1 MKFLFVHQNFPGQY
15 LHIIRHLIRAP
26 GHEVAFITEPNK
38 NNIPGI
44 RRVNYHVK
52 EYRADAVHPN
62 IRDLNLA
69 MMRADAVG
77 RMGASLKQ
85 LGFAPDLII
94 GHHGWGELLNLT
106 DVFPSTPMLGY
117 FEFYYEPEGSDVG
130 FDPEFPSAPDQFPRV
145 RAMNA
150 VNHLALALNH
160 HGQTP
165 TEWQRS
171 LYPGWAQQQIAL
183 LPEGVQLDVCKP
195 DPGAHSQPLVVNDF
209 TINPEDKLVTYVA
222 RNLEPY
228 RGFHTMMRALPALL
242 QARPDVKVV
251 MLGGDEVSYGA
262 RIANMTWREFMSR
275 EIAGK
280 YDASRVLMPGQ
291 VPYETHVR
299 LLQRSDAHV
308 YLTYPFVLSWS
319 LREAMACGCAIVGA
333 DVAPVREFIEDGKSG
348 VLTDCLDPGKLA
360 TRVVELLEDSKLA
373 AKIRKGARAYAEKH
387 LDMGTYLARY
397 EALIEKIT
405 GEDPRLST
413 KVLATPKPSPPASP
427 ESRRRPAAAKAAR

>member
-15 LHIIRHLIRAP
+15 LHIIRHLIRSP
-26 GHEVAFITEPNK
+26 GHEVAFITEPNQ

-52 EYRADAVHPN
+52 DFRHDSAHPN
-62 IRDLNLA
+62 IRDLNVA
-69 MMRADAVG
+69 MIRAEAVA
-77 RMGASLKQ
+77 RMAVNLKQ
-85 LGFAPDLII
+85 LSFIPDLII
-94 GHHGWGELLNLT
+94 GHHGWGELLNLV
-106 DVFPSTPMLGY
+106 DVFPGTPILGY
-117 FEFYYEPEGSDVG
+117 FEFYYEPTGTDVG

-150 VNHLALALNH
+150 INHLALSLNQ

-165 TEWQRS
+165 TQWQRS
-171 LYPGWAQQQIAL
+171 LYPDWAQKQIAL
-183 LPEGVQLDVCKP
+183 LPEGVQLDICKP
-195 DPGAHSQPLVVNDF
+195 DPAAHGKTLVVNDF
-209 TINPEDKLVTYVA
+209 AINPEDKLVTYVA

-242 QARPDVKVV
+242 KARPDVKVV

-262 RIANMTWREFMSR
+262 RIAGTTWREFMCR

-291 VPYETHVR
+291 VAYDTHVK

-319 LREAMACGCAIVGA
+319 LREAMACGCAIIGS
-333 DVAPVREFIEDGKSG
+333 DVDPVREFIEDGKTG
-348 VLTDCLDPGKLA
+348 VLTDCLDPAKLA
-360 TRVVELLEDSKLA
+360 TQIVEVLEDSKLSA
-373 AKIRKGARAYAEKH
+373 RIRKGARAYAEKH
-387 LDMGTYLARY
+387 LDMGDYLAAY

-405 GEDPRLST
+405 GKDPRLAEPT
-413 KVLATPKPSPPASP
+413 PSPPALP
-427 ESRRRPAAAKAAR
+427 ASRRRPAAAKAAR